1 MNRYTILIDGEHFN
15 TMTSNL
21 SGAKSRAKLNCRAG
35 SYAEV
40 YDAEGNC
47 VWQVFK

>member
-1 MNRYTILIDGEHFN
+1 MSNYTILIDGEHFN

-21 SGAKSRAKLNCRAG
+21 AGAKARAKTACRKG

-40 YDAEGNC
+40 FDADGVC